1 MYSWQAREED
11 EEEVEDGDLLGLTGG
26 KSLTIFLVE
35 ATKAMGESREGDPD
49 EYSALQ
55 RSLSCAH
62 DTIKSKIFSG
72 DQDCIGVVLFGS
84 RPAKTSQS
92 DFESVQVLL
101 PLAPPSGAAI
111 LSLERLLGD
120 HGSATLEAEVGFGSE
135 QGVKLHEALWQCQS
149 MFAGVT
155 GKVATKS
162 ILLLTCRSSPHNN
175 DPKLDAQA
183 RRKAGDLHNTDIC
196 LDVVPVCG
204 PQEAFHLERFYADL
218 IKLAEDEVSLGVLP
232 LDELSESV
240 LKKTTSKRSNGRL
253 KLDLGGTIIAVSS
266 FNLTRKMNKP
276 SKQRMTADTNEEVK
290 SSRRFFHPNTGAPL
304 LPSDMNCFVKYGDR
318 RIQLTQD
325 EVKSVK
331 AMGGDQTYL
340 TLCGFKPLTC
350 LKMSNFVKHSHFLYP
365 HEDTVRGSRVVFSA
379 LLQRCVERQVIAICK
394 FKPRSTAEMSYVALV
409 PQQEE
414 VNDGGGQDQAPGFHV
429 VYLPFLDDLRPLPIT
444 SINTRQVS
452 QGAVQAAK
460 EVISKLKLRRFQAV
474 ESVGLQSH
482 YRMIEAH
489 ALKKT
494 TLTPPED
501 ETVPD
506 LERMT
511 KKLGARSKQFL
522 DEVYEEGY
530 QPGAVPAKKL
540 KGEGVDA
547 KKKLKEEGG
556 EVDMEALHRAGTL
569 GKLTVDQ
576 IKTWLKVRGV
586 AIGNKKKA
594 ELVELVVRQLE

>member
-1 MYSWQAREED
+1 M
-11 EEEVEDGDLLGLTGG
+11 
-26 KSLTIFLVE
+26 
-35 ATKAMGESREGDPD
+35 
-49 EYSALQ
+49 
-55 RSLSCAH
+55 
-62 DTIKSKIFSG
+62 
-72 DQDCIGVVLFGS
+72 
-84 RPAKTSQS
+84 
-92 DFESVQVLL
+92 
-101 PLAPPSGAAI
+101 
-111 LSLERLLGD
+111 
-120 HGSATLEAEVGFGSE
+120 
-135 QGVKLHEALWQCQS
+135 
-149 MFAGVT
+149 
-155 GKVATKS
+155 ATKS

-414 VNDGGGQDQAPGFHV
+414 VNEGGGQDQAPGFHV

-444 SINTRQVS
+444 SINTKQVS

-540 KGEGVDA
+540 KSEGVDV

>member
-1 MYSWQAREED
+1 MSYSWQVKEED
-11 EEEVEDGDLLGLTGG
+11 EEEEDGEMVGFASG
-26 KSLTIFLVE
+26 KNLTIFLVE
-35 ATKAMGESREGDPD
+35 ATKVMGESREGDPD
-49 EYSALQ
+49 DYTALQ

-84 RPAKTSQS
+84 RPTKTDQS

-111 LSLERLLGD
+111 LALERLLGD
-120 HGSATLEAEVGFGSE
+120 HGSATLEAEVGFGPE
-135 QGVKLHEALWQCQS
+135 QGVRLHEALWQCQS
-149 MFAGVT
+149 MFAGVS

-162 ILLLTCRSSPHNN
+162 ILLLTCRSSPHT

-183 RRKAGDLHNTDIC
+183 RRKAVDLHNTDIC

-204 PQEAFHLERFYADL
+204 PQEAFHQEKFYADL

-232 LDELSESV
+232 LEELSDSV
-240 LKKTTSKRSNGRL
+240 LKKTTTKRSNGRL
-253 KLDLGGTIIAVSS
+253 KLDLGGTVIAVSS

-304 LPSDMNCFVKYGDR
+304 LPSDMNCFVRYGGR
-318 RIQLTQD
+318 KIQMTGD

-331 AMGGDQTYL
+331 ALGGDQTYL
-340 TLCGFKPLTC
+340 TLCGFKPITC

-365 HEDTVRGSRVVFSA
+365 HEETVRGSRVVFSA
-379 LLQRCVERQVIAICK
+379 LLQRCVERQVAAICK

-414 VNDGGGQDQAPGFHV
+414 VSEGGGQEQAPGFHV
-429 VYLPFLDDLRPLPIT
+429 VYLPFLDDIRPLPIT
-444 SINTRQVS
+444 SINPNQVS

-474 ESVGLQSH
+474 ESVSLQSH

-494 TLTPPED
+494 TLTTPED

-511 KKLGARSKQFL
+511 RKLGTRSRQFL
-522 DEVYEEGY
+522 AEVYEEGY
-530 QPGAVPAKKL
+530 QPGAIAAKRPKAG
-540 KGEGVDA
+540 GEEVR
-547 KKKLKEEGG
+547 KRLKEEGG
-556 EVDMEALHRAGTL
+556 ELDMEALHRAGTL
-569 GKLTVDQ
+569 AKLTVDQ